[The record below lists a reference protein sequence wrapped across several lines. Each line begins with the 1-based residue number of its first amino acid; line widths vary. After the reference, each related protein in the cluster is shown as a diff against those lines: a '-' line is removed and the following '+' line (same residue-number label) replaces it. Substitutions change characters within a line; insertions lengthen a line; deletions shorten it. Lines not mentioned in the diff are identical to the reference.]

1 MEFNREE
8 NLKVIA
14 QDALAI
20 AAKRGVAA
28 EAFLLY
34 ERELGLEVSRGEVQ
48 SLKQAEQAGM
58 GVRVIKHG
66 RVGFAFTSDL
76 SARMV
81 CDTVDHAVA
90 IADYTSAD
98 QYNVLPRGDYT
109 YPVLDTFDKAI
120 AAATVEEKI
129 DLARQA
135 EDFARAHDKRVTV
148 VERSAYDDNEFVC
161 VIMNTEGVCATG
173 RGNYCGL
180 HIYLVAE
187 EAGDA
192 QTGFAAMSSNHL
204 SDLSP
209 QGLGIEAA
217 ARAGRSLGA
226 KTIASAHLP
235 CIMEPVVTARFLSV
249 LAQLVDAGAVQ
260 KNKSMLAAKLG
271 QKVAAPV
278 VNLVDDGLNP
288 AGISFPFDAE
298 GVPSNRKKIIENGI
312 LKSYLYDTYTAAK
325 DGVQSTGNAQRASFR
340 ALPGV
345 GTTNFIISGPNR
357 PEALVS
363 DVEQGL
369 YITDVMGMHTANP
382 VSGDFSVGAAGIMI
396 EGGRL
401 TFPVRGITIA
411 GNLGQ
416 LLQDVDAVGS
426 DLRFFGSRGAA
437 TIRLKSLSIGGK

>member
-1 MEFNREE
+1 MELNWED
-8 NLKVIA
+8 NLKEIA
-14 QDALAI
+14 KDALMA

-34 ERELGLEVSRGEVQ
+34 ERELGLEVSQGEVQ
-48 SLKQAEQAGM
+48 SLKQAEQSGM
-58 GVRVIKHG
+58 GIRVIKHG

-76 SARMV
+76 SARV
-81 CDTVDHAVA
+81 VRDTVDHAVA

-98 QYNVLPRGDYT
+98 QYNVLPRGEYT
-109 YPVLDTFDKAI
+109 YPVLETYDQAL

-135 EDFARAHDKRVTV
+135 ENLARAHDKRVTV

-161 VIMNTEGVCATG
+161 VIMNTEGLWASG

-180 HIYLVAE
+180 HIYVVAE

-192 QTGFAAMSSNHL
+192 QTGFAMMSRNRFAEL
-204 SDLSP
+204 CP
-209 QGLGIEAA
+209 EELGVEAA
-217 ARAGRSLGA
+217 TRAGRSLGA

-260 KNKSMLAAKLG
+260 KNKSMLAGKLG
-271 QKVAAPV
+271 QIVAAPV

-288 AGISFPFDAE
+288 AGISFPFDGE
-298 GVPSNRKKIIENGI
+298 GVPSSRNNVIENGI
-312 LKSYLYDTYTAAK
+312 LKSFLYDAYTAAK
-325 DGVQSTGNAQRASFR
+325 GGVQSTGNAQRASFR

-363 DVEQGL
+363 DIEQGL

-426 DLRFFGSRGAA
+426 DLRFFGSRGAS